1 MSRAMATLFISD
13 LHLDPARPDIT
24 SQALAF
30 LESEARGAEALYILG
45 DLFEAWVGD
54 DDPEPEKRR
63 VIAAL
68 KRLTDGGLPCY
79 FMHGNRDFLVGAG
92 FAQAS
97 GCTLLQDP
105 TIIELHGTRVMLMHG
120 DTLCTDDHE
129 YQAFRKMVRNPD
141 WQRVMLAKPLAE
153 RLALARHLRETSA
166 ASMAGKP
173 MEIMDVSQDAV
184 IAAMREHEVYTLLHG
199 HTHRPAIHRFEA
211 DGQEAVRIVLG
222 DWYTQGSALA
232 WDADGYVLQTLP
244 R

>member
-1 MSRAMATLFISD
+1 MTTLFISD

-30 LESEARGAEALYILG
+30 LDTETRGADALYILG

-68 KRLTDGGLPCY
+68 KRLTDAGLACY
-79 FMHGNRDFLVGAG
+79 FMHGNRDFLVGEG
-92 FAQAS
+92 FAAES
-97 GCTLLQDP
+97 GCTLLSDP
-105 TIIELHGTRVMLMHG
+105 TIVDMYGTPVMLMHG

-129 YQAFRKMVRNPD
+129 YQNFRLMVRNPD
-141 WQRVMLAKPLAE
+141 WQRMMLARPLAE

-166 ASMAGKP
+166 ASMAGKS
-173 MEIMDVSQDAV
+173 MEIMDVNEDAV
-184 IAAMREHEVYTLLHG
+184 AEAMREHGVYTLLHG
-199 HTHRPAIHRFEA
+199 HTHRPGVHSFVTDERGAM
-211 DGQEAVRIVLG
+211 RIVLG
-222 DWYTQGSALA
+222 DWYTQGSALY
-232 WDADGYVLQTLP
+232 WDEDGFALRTLP

>member
-1 MSRAMATLFISD
+1 MTTLFISD

-30 LESEARGAEALYILG
+30 LETETRGADALYILG

-68 KRLTDGGLPCY
+68 RKLTDAGLPCY
-79 FMHGNRDFLVGAG
+79 FMHGNRDFLVGEG
-92 FAQAS
+92 FAAES
-97 GCTLLQDP
+97 GCTLLSDP
-105 TIIELHGTRVMLMHG
+105 TIVDMYGMPVMLMHG

-129 YQAFRKMVRNPD
+129 YQNFRLMVRKPD
-141 WQRVMLAKPLAE
+141 WQRMMLARPLAE

-166 ASMAGKP
+166 ASMAGKS
-173 MEIMDVSQDAV
+173 MEIMDVNEVAV
-184 IAAMREHEVYTLLHG
+184 AEAMREHGVYTLLHG
-199 HTHRPAIHRFEA
+199 HTHRPGVHSFVTDDRGAM
-211 DGQEAVRIVLG
+211 RIVLG
-222 DWYTQGSALA
+222 DWYTQGSALY
-232 WDADGYVLQTLP
+232 WDEDGFALRTLP

>member
-1 MSRAMATLFISD
+1 MATLFISD

-30 LESEARGAEALYILG
+30 LETETRGADALYILG

-68 KRLTDGGLPCY
+68 KQLTSAGLPCY
-79 FMHGNRDFLVGAG
+79 FMHGNRDFLVGEG
-92 FAQAS
+92 FAAES
-97 GCTLLQDP
+97 GCTLLADP
-105 TIIELHGTRVMLMHG
+105 TIVDMYGTPVMLMHG

-129 YQAFRKMVRNPD
+129 YQNFRLMVRNPD
-141 WQRVMLAKPLAE
+141 WQRMMLARPLAE

-166 ASMAGKP
+166 ASMAGKS
-173 MEIMDVSQDAV
+173 MEIMDVNQDAV
-184 IAAMREHEVYTLLHG
+184 AEAMREHGVYTLLHG
-199 HTHRPAIHRFEA
+199 HTHRPGVHSFVTDDRGAM
-211 DGQEAVRIVLG
+211 RIVLG
-222 DWYTQGSALA
+222 DWYTQGSALY
-232 WDADGYVLQTLP
+232 WDEDGFALRTLP

>member
-1 MSRAMATLFISD
+1 MTTLFISD

-30 LESEARGAEALYILG
+30 LETETRGADALYILG

-68 KRLTDGGLPCY
+68 KRLTDAGLACY
-79 FMHGNRDFLVGAG
+79 FMHGNRDFLVGEG
-92 FAQAS
+92 FAAES
-97 GCTLLQDP
+97 GCTLLSDP
-105 TIIELHGTRVMLMHG
+105 TIVDMYGTPVMLMHG

-129 YQAFRKMVRNPD
+129 YQNFRLMVRNPD
-141 WQRVMLAKPLAE
+141 WQRMMLARPLAE

-166 ASMAGKP
+166 ASMAGKS
-173 MEIMDVSQDAV
+173 MEIMDVNEDAV
-184 IAAMREHEVYTLLHG
+184 AEAMREHGVYTLLHG
-199 HTHRPAIHRFEA
+199 HTHRPGVHSFVTDERGAM
-211 DGQEAVRIVLG
+211 RIVLG
-222 DWYTQGSALA
+222 DWYTQGSALY
-232 WDADGYVLQTLP
+232 WDEDGFALRTLP

>member
-1 MSRAMATLFISD
+1 MTTLFISD

-30 LESEARGAEALYILG
+30 LESETRGADALYILG

-68 KRLTDGGLPCY
+68 RRLSDGGLPCY
-79 FMHGNRDFLVGAG
+79 FMHGNRDFLVGEG
-92 FAQAS
+92 FGQAS
-97 GCTLLQDP
+97 GCTLLEDP

-141 WQRVMLAKPLAE
+141 WQRAMLAKPLAE

-166 ASMAGKP
+166 ASMAGKS
-173 MEIMDVSQDAV
+173 MEIMDVNQDAV
-184 IAAMREHEVYTLLHG
+184 IAAMRAHGVHTLLHG
-199 HTHRPAIHRFEA
+199 HTHRPAIHRFEI
-211 DGQEAVRIVLG
+211 DGREAVRIVLG
-222 DWYTQGSALA
+222 DWYTQGSALS
-232 WDADGYVLQTLP
+232 WDADGYVLRTLP